1 LNPADKQN
9 WAEMCICDVKWAD
22 VDAAINKKMP
32 TSASGSAEMADGFYR
47 PERSFL
53 TAHFPPKLRF
63 KYS

>member
-1 LNPADKQN
+1 
-9 WAEMCICDVKWAD
+9 MCIRDVKVAD

-32 TSASGSAEMADGFYR
+32 TSAGGSGEMADGFYG

-53 TAHFPPKLRF
+53 TAHFPLKLYF